1 MMQTVNGEGAR
12 YMQRWEI
19 VCPWEQVKSVLRLV
33 RDVAFAPFGGDGVP
47 LDESHIDRIRV

>member
-19 VCPWEQVKSVLRLV
+19 VCPWEQVKSVLRRV
-33 RDVAFAPFGGDGVP
+33 RDVAFAPVGGDGVP